1 VRVGFRVSVI
11 WVLQIVI
18 EGVDEAD
25 TKPSAVGAKIA
36 ETLSK
41 KIAALVIL
49 MVTDM
54 LPPRSTP

>member
-1 VRVGFRVSVI
+1 
-11 WVLQIVI
+11 VI

-49 MVTDM
+49 MVTCCRRAARHKA
-54 LPPRSTP
+54 PHIPCSR

>member
-1 VRVGFRVSVI
+1 MRVDSASATD

>member
-1 VRVGFRVSVI
+1 MQV
-11 WVLQIVI
+11 VI